1 MKIVNNPRFAVTT
14 IRKVKNDDGE
24 PIGLIGVV
32 DDMLRAGLF
41 EELSG
46 VDGWEWCIIYLDG
59 RCEFFDER
67 EEMLA
72 HLKEAVA

>member
-1 MKIVNNPRFAVTT
+1 MKIVNNPRFAGTT

-32 DDMLRAGLF
+32 DDLLRAGIF
-41 EELSG
+41 EEISG
-46 VDGWEWCIIYLDG
+46 VDGWQWCIIYLDCW
-59 RCEFFDER
+59 CEFFEER
-67 EEMLA
+67 EELLA

>member
-32 DDMLRAGLF
+32 DDLLRAGLF

-46 VDGWEWCIIYLDG
+46 VDGWQWCIIYLDG
-59 RCEFFDER
+59 KCEFFEER
-67 EEMLA
+67 EELLA